1 VKFFWLNFQLPYQC
15 RHSGMCCSSGWPIP
29 VEQSRVA
36 AIDETVARDVIPLRA
51 VPWLVSTPN
60 LPDDV
65 AGTLALRDN
74 AHCVFFEAGKPGCA
88 IHDVKPAS
96 CAHFP
101 FVCLFDG
108 RGVHVALSHYCPTS
122 TSLLFEHSGPIEIVE
137 GPSPIPALDM
147 IEGLDAREALP
158 PLYPGSREQL
168 MSFEELTAWERDRVA
183 RATIEE
189 LQDDDVALFDR
200 ARAAVPSPLSW
211 PEAPARIE
219 SIFFSMVAPSW
230 PKFADVLTRYAAAK
244 AFASWSLYLG
254 DGVEPPLRPPA
265 SLTRSYA
272 SNARDNAGPSAARS
286 IASCYPTRSSRATF
300 YSCTTP
306 IPNASL
312 QAPGRR
318 PGQTTLP
325 SEAQPRYFEGSSAGL
340 T

>member
-254 DGVEPPLRPPA
+254 DGVETAAETSRIAHAVLRVECSRQCRAFGRPLDRE
-265 SLTRSYA
+265 LL
-272 SNARDNAGPSAARS
+272 SNAIEQSDLLLLHYADPERLATSARPEAGPNDTA
-286 IASCYPTRSSRATF
+286 
-300 YSCTTP
+300 
-306 IPNASL
+306 
-312 QAPGRR
+312 
-318 PGQTTLP
+318 
-325 SEAQPRYFEGSSAGL
+325 
-340 T
+340 